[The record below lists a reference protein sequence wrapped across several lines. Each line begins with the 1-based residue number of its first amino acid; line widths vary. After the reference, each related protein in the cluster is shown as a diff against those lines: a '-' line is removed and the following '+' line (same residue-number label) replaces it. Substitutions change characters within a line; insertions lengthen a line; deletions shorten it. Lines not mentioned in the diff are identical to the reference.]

1 MHYKTRE
8 DRLIGGTMK
17 VLDLLTGKEVIIGD
31 KALYIDKLD
40 MPYTSQNDS
49 PRGILIE
56 FLRNLLRQERF

>member
-1 MHYKTRE
+1 
-8 DRLIGGTMK
+8 MK